1 LRGKKVEKK
10 IPSGHLKILSGV
22 GEQKSIWE
30 CLMFSR
36 DNRPFPGGDD
46 NISGNKRILSGDEQI

>member
-1 LRGKKVEKK
+1 LEKK
-10 IPSGHLKILSGV
+10 TSSGHLKILSGV

-36 DNRPFPGGDD
+36 DNRPFSGGDD
-46 NISGNKRILSGDEQI
+46 NISGNRRILSGDEQI